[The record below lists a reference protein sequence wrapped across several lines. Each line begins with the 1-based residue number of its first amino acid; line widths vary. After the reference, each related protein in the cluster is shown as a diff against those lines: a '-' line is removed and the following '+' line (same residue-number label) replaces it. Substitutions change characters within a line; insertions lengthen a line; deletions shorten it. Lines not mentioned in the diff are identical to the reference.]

1 MIKRGLPMHC
11 ARLSP
16 VSLSQSK
23 GEVICGLNS
32 GDEHSFCEKRNGL
45 VISSG
50 AEIGIK
56 NY

>member
-56 NY
+56 NH